1 MNVTITPSPL
11 HGSITPPSSKSQAH
25 RVIIAAALASGESV
39 LHNLSPSQDITATL
53 GCMEA
58 LGAQF
63 RWEGSTVYL
72 RGIRPS
78 GEMGPLDCG
87 ESGST
92 LRFLMPIA
100 LAVAGGGEFHG
111 HGRLMQRPM
120 APYFAIFREK
130 GIAFFQ
136 RDDTLSIRGI
146 LSPGRYTLPGNVS
159 SQFITGL
166 LYALPLLKGD
176 SALCLTTELE
186 SAGYVDMTLDA
197 LERFGV
203 TVTPTASGWHIPGN
217 QHYCP
222 REAAVEADY
231 SQAAFFY
238 AAAGLGNPLT
248 VTGMNPGSRQGD
260 RAILDYEALLDGPGP
275 VTLDV
280 RGCPDLVPA
289 LAVRAALRRGALT
302 HIVNAGRLRIK
313 ESDRLTAVTQV
324 LTALGADIREEPEGL
339 TIQGVSALAGNV
351 TVDSWNDHRIAMM
364 AAVAASRAK
373 GPVTITNAQCVRKSY
388 PDFWRDYAALG
399 GKLEEWE

>member
-11 HGSITPPSSKSQAH
+11 HGSITPPPSKSQAH

-58 LGAQF
+58 LGARF
-63 RWEGSTVYL
+63 RWEGSTVRI
-72 RGIRPS
+72 RGIRPA
-78 GEMGPLDCG
+78 GDVGPMDCG

-92 LRFLMPIA
+92 LRFLIPIV
-100 LAVAGGGEFHG
+100 LAVAGGGALQG
-111 HGRLMQRPM
+111 HGRLMQRPQE
-120 APYFAIFREK
+120 PYFEIFREK

-136 RDDTLSIRGI
+136 RDDTLSIRGT
-146 LSPGRYTLPGNVS
+146 LPPGRYALPGNVS

-176 SALCLTTELE
+176 SEILLTTELE

-197 LERFGV
+197 LGQFGV
-203 TVTPTASGWHIPGN
+203 TVTPTATGWHIPGN
-217 QHYCP
+217 QHYCS
-222 REAAVEADY
+222 RETAVEADY

-260 RAILDYEALLDGPGP
+260 RMILDYEALLEGPGP

-289 LAVRAALRRGALT
+289 LAARAAVRQDALT

-313 ESDRLTAVTQV
+313 ESDRLAAVTQV

-339 TIQGVSALAGNV
+339 VLQGVSALAGNV

-399 GKLEEWE
+399 GKLEVWE